1 MPNDASV
8 IEFLI
13 FIVILIY
20 FFFEKMKQN
29 FIVPIYQTINF
40 WVCVGL
46 FVYFTGSFFFLLL
59 LSNVDKTDTH
69 LKNEM
74 KIIYSIV
81 TILKNIILSLAL
93 LVNEDKTDEFQEFQ
107 IPNELDLDSFTPN
120 NNLN

>member
-1 MPNDASV
+1 
-8 IEFLI
+8 
-13 FIVILIY
+13 
-20 FFFEKMKQN
+20 MKQN